1 MKLESYKAGRYIRV
15 EDYRAFIISGINY
28 GWEWEDTAL
37 NKLSAEAS
45 RKLGELNSYSKLT
58 PNVDTYIKMLMQIE
72 ANRSNKIDGASTSI
86 EEDLL
91 DESNIDSEK
100 KEDRKKAVRYL
111 EATKYAIDTIKEGSS
126 LDKNLLKDIHKILMK
141 GDNSDQKYLGKFRM
155 SQNFVGG
162 DTPESAEYIP
172 PPYTEISD
180 CIADFERFI
189 ENERIDTPEVVKLA
203 MLHYQFETIHP
214 FLGGNRKNW
223 KDDYSTLFTK

>member
-1 MKLESYKAGRYIRV
+1 MKLESYKAGKYIRV

-28 GWEWEDTAL
+28 DWESGDKVL

-45 RKLGELNSYSKLT
+45 RMIGELNGYSKLIS
-58 PNVDTYIKMLMQIE
+58 NADTYIRMLTRIE
-72 ANRSNKIDGASTSI
+72 ANKSSKIDGVNISL
-86 EEDLL
+86 EEEIL
-91 DESNIDSEK
+91 DESNIDLEK
-100 KEDRKKAVRYL
+100 KKDRERAIRYL
-111 EATKYAIDTIKEGSS
+111 EATKYAVESVKKGNK
-126 LDKNLLKDIHKILMK
+126 LDKNLLKEIHKILMK

-162 DTPESAEYIP
+162 DTPENAEYTP

-189 ENERIDTPEVVKLA
+189 ENERIDTPDVVKLA

-223 KDDYSTLFTK
+223 KNDYSNLFTK